1 MRGRKGT
8 AVSYSPERKE
18 AVIKQM
24 MPPSNKPIRELSE
37 KEGISSQTLFKWR
50 NEARQAG
57 HVLPD
62 ADRKGDDWSARDKFN
77 AVLQCASLSE
87 SEIALYCRERGL
99 YVEQI
104 AQWRLSCEKANDWDR
119 QSSKQQRESERESK
133 QRIKELQRD
142 LARKEKALAETAAL
156 LVLRKKA
163 QAIWGEYEDE

>member
-1 MRGRKGT
+1 M
-8 AVSYSPERKE
+8 SYSPERKE

-24 MPPSNKPIRELSE
+24 MPPNNKSIRELSE

-50 NEARQAG
+50 NEARQSG
-57 HVLPD
+57 HVLPN

-87 SEIALYCRERGL
+87 AEVALYCRERGV

-104 AQWRLSCEKANDWDR
+104 AQWRLSCERANDWDR
-119 QSSKQQRESERESK
+119 HNSKQQRENGREAK
-133 QRIKELQRD
+133 QQIKQLKRD

-163 QAIWGEYEDE
+163 HAIWGEHEDE